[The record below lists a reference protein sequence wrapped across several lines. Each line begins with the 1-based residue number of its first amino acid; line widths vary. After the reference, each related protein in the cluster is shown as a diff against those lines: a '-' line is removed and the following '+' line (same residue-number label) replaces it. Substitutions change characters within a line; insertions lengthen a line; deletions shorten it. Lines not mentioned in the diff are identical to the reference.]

1 MRFLAIYTTFLYT
14 LTLCFSSLTT
24 SAQNQNTTVKQDS
37 KFEQLLNEKKKVS
50 ILSDVKDK
58 YQIQIFSGDSERA
71 KNTLTKFRQEYTLL
85 DGTIVFFTPNYKV
98 WVGNFTTRIEAE
110 RNLIEIRKSYSN
122 VNLIRPSN

>member
-37 KFEQLLNEKKKVS
+37 KFELLLNEKRKVS

-58 YQIQIFSGDSERA
+58 YQIQIFSGDSERG

>member
-37 KFEQLLNEKKKVS
+37 KFEQLLNEKRKVS

-110 RNLIEIRKSYSN
+110 RNLIEIRKTYSN
-122 VNLIRPSN
+122 VNLIRPSK